1 MAEDET
7 VRYPYLSMDMNW
19 SKLWEIGKDREAWH
33 AAVHGVAKSR
43 ARPNK

>member
-33 AAVHGVAKSR
+33 AAVYRATKSQIR
-43 ARPNK
+43 FND